1 MLLEIFSDT
10 VCPWCYI
17 GKRRLERA
25 LRLRPQPGLVRRW
38 RAFQL
43 NPGLPASGMDRRQ
56 YMIAKFGSLER
67 AQRLY
72 EAVSRVG
79 AQEGI
84 RFDFDRIARTP
95 NTVRSHR
102 LLYAA
107 AEQDKQPELLE
118 LIFRAY
124 FSEGRDIGDPD
135 VLAELATLAGL
146 PGAAIADALL
156 EGGRLDSAMTEDL
169 QSRRIGINGVPFF
182 VFNGRFGLSGA
193 QEPEALLNM
202 LDLAREEDAVKGMS
216 VAL

>member
-25 LRLRPQPGLVRRW
+25 LRQRPQPGLTRRW

-43 NPGLPASGMDRRQ
+43 NPGLPVSGMDRRQ

-79 AQEGI
+79 AHEGI
-84 RFDFDRIARTP
+84 QFAFDRIARTP

-107 AEQDKQPELLE
+107 AEEDRQPELLE
-118 LIFRAY
+118 LIFRGY
-124 FSEGRDIGDPD
+124 FTEGLDIGDAE
-135 VLAELATLAGL
+135 VLSALGSEAGL
-146 PGAAIADALL
+146 SAAAVADALVD
-156 EGGRLDSAMTEDL
+156 GGRLDSAMTEDL

-202 LDLAREEDAVKGMS
+202 LDLAREEDAQKG
-216 VAL
+216 VA

>member
-84 RFDFDRIARTP
+84 RFDFDQIARTP

-124 FSEGRDIGDPD
+124 FPEGRDIGDPD
-135 VLAELATLAGL
+135 VLAELAALAGL
-146 PGAAIADALL
+146 PGAAIADALV

-202 LDLAREEDAVKGMS
+202 LDLAREEDTLKGMS
-216 VAL
+216 LA

>member
-1 MLLEIFSDT
+1 MQLEIFSDT

-25 LRLRPQPGLVRRW
+25 LRQRPQPGLVRRW

-56 YMIAKFGSLER
+56 YMVAKFGSLDR

-72 EAVSRVG
+72 DAVSRVG

-84 RFDFDRIARTP
+84 TFAFDCIQRTP

-107 AEQDKQPELLE
+107 AEEDKQADLLE
-118 LIFRAY
+118 LIFAAY
-124 FSEGRDIGDPD
+124 FTNGLDIADAD
-135 VLAELATLAGL
+135 VLSDLGHEAGL
-146 PGAAIADALL
+146 SGAAIADALID
-156 EGGRLDSAMTEDL
+156 GGRLDLAMTEDL

-202 LDLAREEDAVKGMS
+202 LDLAREEDTLKGMS
-216 VAL
+216 LA

>member
-84 RFDFDRIARTP
+84 RFDFDRIVRTP

-107 AEQDKQPELLE
+107 AEQDRQPELLE
-118 LIFRAY
+118 LIFQAY
-124 FSEGRDIGDPD
+124 FAEGRDIGDPD
-135 VLAELATLAGL
+135 VLAELAGQVGL
-146 PGAAIADALL
+146 PGAAIADALV

-216 VAL
+216 VA

>member
-25 LRLRPQPGLVRRW
+25 LRLRPQPDLVRRW

-56 YMIAKFGSLER
+56 YMVAKFGSLDR

-84 RFDFDRIARTP
+84 RFEFDRIARTP

-107 AEQDKQPELLE
+107 AEEDRQAELLE

-124 FSEGRDIGDPD
+124 FTEGRDIGDAE
-135 VLAELATLAGL
+135 VLAELGHEAGL
-146 PGAAIADALL
+146 LDTAITDALVD
-156 EGGRLDSAMTEDL
+156 GGRLEAAMSEDL

-182 VFNGRFGLSGA
+182 IFNGRFGLSGA

-202 LDLAREEDAVKGMS
+202 LDLAREDDAQRG
-216 VAL
+216 VA

>member
-1 MLLEIFSDT
+1 MQLEIFSDT

-25 LRLRPQPGLVRRW
+25 LRWRPQPDLALRW

-56 YMIAKFGSLER
+56 YIVAKFGSLDR

-72 EAVSRVG
+72 DAVARVG

-84 RFDFDRIARTP
+84 QFDFERIQRTP
-95 NTVRSHR
+95 NTLRSHR

-107 AEQDKQPELLE
+107 AEEGRQADLLD
-118 LIFRAY
+118 LIFAAY
-124 FSEGRDIGDPD
+124 FTQGLDIGDAD
-135 VLAELATLAGL
+135 VLSALAFEAGMS
-146 PGAAIADALL
+146 GAAINEALA
-156 EGGRLDSAMTEDL
+156 EGGRMDLAITEDL

-202 LDLAREEDAVKGMS
+202 LDLAREEDSQRGVTG
-216 VAL
+216 VA

>member
-25 LRLRPQPGLVRRW
+25 LSLRPQPALTRRW

-43 NPGLPASGMDRRQ
+43 NPGLPANGMDRRQ
-56 YMIAKFGSLER
+56 YMIAKFGSLDR
-67 AQRLY
+67 AYRLY
-72 EAVSRVG
+72 EAVARVG

-107 AEQDKQPELLE
+107 AEEGRQADLLE
-118 LIFRAY
+118 LIFAAY
-124 FSEGRDIGDPD
+124 FSDGRDIGDPD
-135 VLAELATLAGL
+135 VLSDLADEAGL
-146 PGAAIADALL
+146 SGGVIADALTD
-156 EGGRLDSAMTEDL
+156 GGRLDSAMTEDL
-169 QSRRIGINGVPFF
+169 QSRRIGINGVPF
-182 VFNGRFGLSGA
+182 
-193 QEPEALLNM
+193 
-202 LDLAREEDAVKGMS
+202 
-216 VAL
+216 

>member
-56 YMIAKFGSLER
+56 YVIAKFGSLER

-84 RFDFDRIARTP
+84 KFDFDRIARTP

-107 AEQDKQPELLE
+107 AEED
-118 LIFRAY
+118 
-124 FSEGRDIGDPD
+124 
-135 VLAELATLAGL
+135 
-146 PGAAIADALL
+146 
-156 EGGRLDSAMTEDL
+156 RLCWS
-169 QSRRIGINGVPFF
+169 
-182 VFNGRFGLSGA
+182 
-193 QEPEALLNM
+193 
-202 LDLAREEDAVKGMS
+202 
-216 VAL
+216 

>member
-84 RFDFDRIARTP
+84 RFDFDQIARTP

-124 FSEGRDIGDPD
+124 FTEGRDIGDPD
-135 VLAELATLAGL
+135 VLAELAGLAGL
-146 PGAAIADALL
+146 PGAAIADALV

-202 LDLAREEDAVKGMS
+202 LDLAREEDALKGMS
-216 VAL
+216 LA

>member
-1 MLLEIFSDT
+1 MKLEVASD
-10 VCPWCYI
+10 VICPWCYI

-25 LRLRPQPGLVRRW
+25 LHLRPQPGLTRRW

-56 YMIAKFGSLER
+56 YVIAKFGSVER

-84 RFDFDRIARTP
+84 RFEFDRIQRTP

-107 AEQDKQPELLE
+107 AEEDRQADLLE
-118 LIFRAY
+118 LIFKAY
-124 FSEGRDIGDPD
+124 FTQGRDIGDPEI
-135 VLAELATLAGL
+135 LSELGEEAGL
-146 PGAAIADALL
+146 PGAVIADAVID
-156 EGGRLDSAMTEDL
+156 GGRLDSAMTEDL

-202 LDLAREEDAVKGMS
+202 LDLAREEDTQKG
-216 VAL
+216 VA

>member
-1 MLLEIFSDT
+1 MQLEIFSDT

-25 LRLRPQPGLVRRW
+25 LRQRPQPGLAKRW

-56 YMIAKFGSLER
+56 YMVAKFGSLDR

-72 EAVSRVG
+72 DAVSRVG

-84 RFDFDRIARTP
+84 NFEFDRIQRTP

-107 AEQDKQPELLE
+107 AEEDKQAELLE
-118 LIFRAY
+118 LIFAAY
-124 FSEGRDIGDPD
+124 FTHGLDIGDAD
-135 VLAELATLAGL
+135 VLSGLGHEAGVS
-146 PGAAIADALL
+146 GAAITDALID
-156 EGGRLDSAMTEDL
+156 GGRLDLAMTEDL

-202 LDLAREEDAVKGMS
+202 LDLAREEDAQRG
-216 VAL
+216 VA

>member
-25 LRLRPQPGLVRRW
+25 LRLRPQAGLTRRW

-84 RFDFDRIARTP
+84 KFDFDRIARTP

-107 AEQDKQPELLE
+107 AEEGRQPELLE
-118 LIFRAY
+118 LVFGAY
-124 FSEGRDIGDPD
+124 FTEGLDIGDPG
-135 VLAELATLAGL
+135 VLTELGHEAGL
-146 PGAAIADALL
+146 SGAAIADAMV

-202 LDLAREEDAVKGMS
+202 LDLAREEDAQKG
-216 VAL
+216 VA

>member
-1 MLLEIFSDT
+1 MQLEIFSDT

-25 LRLRPQPGLVRRW
+25 LRMRPQAGLALRW

-43 NPGLPASGMDRRQ
+43 NPGLPPNGMDRRQ
-56 YMIAKFGSLER
+56 YMIAKFGSLDR

-72 EAVSRVG
+72 DAVARVG

-84 RFDFDRIARTP
+84 KFDFARIARTP
-95 NTVRSHR
+95 NTLRSHR

-107 AEQDKQPELLE
+107 AEEGLQSELLD
-118 LIFRAY
+118 LVFAAY
-124 FSEGRDIGDPD
+124 FTQGLDIGDAD
-135 VLAELATLAGL
+135 VLSALAFEAGMS
-146 PGAAIADALL
+146 AALINEAMVD
-156 EGGRLDSAMTEDL
+156 GGRMDHAIGEDL
-169 QSRRIGINGVPFF
+169 QSRRIGINGVPFM

-202 LDLAREEDAVKGMS
+202 LDLAREEDLQRNMTG
-216 VAL
+216 VA

>member
-1 MLLEIFSDT
+1 MQLEIFSDT

-25 LRLRPQPGLVRRW
+25 LRQRPQPGLTLRW

-43 NPGLPASGMDRRQ
+43 NPGLPPSGMDRRQ
-56 YMIAKFGSLER
+56 YMVAKFGSLER

-72 EAVSRVG
+72 EAVARVG
-79 AQEGI
+79 AQEGLQ
-84 RFDFDRIARTP
+84 FDFDRIARTP
-95 NTVRSHR
+95 NTLRSHR

-107 AEQDKQPELLE
+107 AEEGLQADLLD
-118 LIFRAY
+118 LIFAAY
-124 FSEGRDIGDPD
+124 FTQGLDIGDAD
-135 VLAELATLAGL
+135 VLSALAFEAGMSAGAINEALTEGSRMDLA
-146 PGAAIADALL
+146 IN
-156 EGGRLDSAMTEDL
+156 EDL

-202 LDLAREEDAVKGMS
+202 FDLAREEAAQRGVI
-216 VAL
+216 AAN

>member
-43 NPGLPASGMDRRQ
+43 NPGLPGSGMDRRQ
-56 YMIAKFGSLER
+56 YMIAKFGSLDR

-107 AEQDKQPELLE
+107 AEEGKQPELLE
-118 LIFRAY
+118 LIFKAY
-124 FSEGRDIGDPD
+124 FTLGRDIGDPD
-135 VLAELATLAGL
+135 ILSELAYEAGL
-146 PGAAIADALL
+146 SGAAIADALV

-202 LDLAREEDAVKGMS
+202 LDLAREEDAQKG
-216 VAL
+216 VA

>member
-25 LRLRPQPGLVRRW
+25 LRLRPQPGLTRRW

-56 YMIAKFGSLER
+56 YVIAKFGSVER

-84 RFDFDRIARTP
+84 RFEFDRIQRTP

-107 AEQDKQPELLE
+107 AEEDRQADLLE
-118 LIFRAY
+118 LIFKAY
-124 FSEGRDIGDPD
+124 FTQGRDIGDPEI
-135 VLAELATLAGL
+135 LSELGEEAGL
-146 PGAAIADALL
+146 PGAVIADAVID
-156 EGGRLDSAMTEDL
+156 GGRLDSAMTEDL

-202 LDLAREEDAVKGMS
+202 LDLAREEDTQKG
-216 VAL
+216 VA

>member
-10 VCPWCYI
+10 VCPWCFI

-43 NPGLPASGMDRRQ
+43 NPGLPATGMDRRQ
-56 YMIAKFGSLER
+56 YMVAKFGSLDR

-72 EAVSRVG
+72 DAVSRVG

-84 RFDFDRIARTP
+84 TFNFNRIDRTP

-107 AEQDKQPELLE
+107 AEDGKQADLLE
-118 LIFRAY
+118 IIFSAY
-124 FSEGRDIGDPD
+124 FTEGRDIGDPD
-135 VLAELATLAGL
+135 VLTDLGREAGVSS
-146 PGAAIADALL
+146 AAIDDALTD
-156 EGGRLDSAMTEDL
+156 GGRLDSAMTEDL

-202 LDLAREEDAVKGMS
+202 LDLAREEDAQKG
-216 VAL
+216 VA

>member
-25 LRLRPQPGLVRRW
+25 LRLRPQPGLTRRW

-43 NPGLPASGMDRRQ
+43 NPGLPATGMDRRQ
-56 YMIAKFGSLER
+56 YMVAKFGSLDR
-67 AQRLY
+67 AHRLY

-84 RFDFDRIARTP
+84 RFEFDRIARTP

-107 AEQDKQPELLE
+107 AEESKQADLLE
-118 LIFRAY
+118 LIFGAY
-124 FSEGRDIGDPD
+124 FTQGRDIGDPD
-135 VLAELATLAGL
+135 VLSDLGDEAGL
-146 PGAAIADALL
+146 SPSAIADALVD
-156 EGGRLDSAMTEDL
+156 GGRLDSAMTEDL

-202 LDLAREEDAVKGMS
+202 LDLAREEDIQKG
-216 VAL
+216 VA

>member
-25 LRLRPQPGLVRRW
+25 LQSRPQPGLVRRW

-56 YMIAKFGSLER
+56 YMIAKFGSLDR

-79 AQEGI
+79 MQEGI
-84 RFDFDRIARTP
+84 TFDFDRIARTP

-107 AEQDKQPELLE
+107 AEEDKQGDLLE
-118 LIFRAY
+118 RVFKAY
-124 FSEGRDIGDPD
+124 FTEGRDIGDPD
-135 VLAELATLAGL
+135 VLTEVGEEAGL
-146 PGAAIADALL
+146 SSGAIADALV

-202 LDLAREEDAVKGMS
+202 LDLAREEDTQKG
-216 VAL
+216 VA

>member
-25 LRLRPQPGLVRRW
+25 LRLRPQPALVRRW

-56 YMIAKFGSLER
+56 YMVAKFGSLER

-72 EAVSRVG
+72 DAVSRVG

-84 RFDFDRIARTP
+84 KFDFDRIARTP

-107 AEQDKQPELLE
+107 GEEDKQPELLE
-118 LIFRAY
+118 FIFAAY
-124 FSEGRDIGDPD
+124 FTQGRDIGDAE
-135 VLAELATLAGL
+135 VLSALGQEAGL
-146 PGAAIADALL
+146 SAAAITDALTD
-156 EGGRLDSAMTEDL
+156 GGRLDAAMTEDL

-202 LDLAREEDAVKGMS
+202 LDLAREEDAQRG
-216 VAL
+216 VA

>member
-43 NPGLPASGMDRRQ
+43 NPGLPSSGMDRRQ
-56 YMIAKFGSLER
+56 YMVAKFGSLER
-67 AQRLY
+67 AHRLY
-72 EAVSRVG
+72 DAVSRVG

-84 RFDFDRIARTP
+84 KFDFDRIARTP

-107 AEQDKQPELLE
+107 GEEDKQPELLE
-118 LIFRAY
+118 LIFAAY
-124 FSEGRDIGDPD
+124 FTQGRDIGDAD
-135 VLAELATLAGL
+135 VLSELGSEVGL
-146 PGAAIADALL
+146 SGAAISDALTD
-156 EGGRLDSAMTEDL
+156 GGRLDAAMTEDL

-202 LDLAREEDAVKGMS
+202 LDLAREEDAQRG
-216 VAL
+216 VA

>member
-1 MLLEIFSDT
+1 MQLEIFSDT

-25 LRLRPQPGLVRRW
+25 LRMRPQPGLTLRW

-43 NPGLPASGMDRRQ
+43 NPGLPPGGMDRRQ
-56 YMIAKFGSLER
+56 YMGAKFGSLDR

-72 EAVSRVG
+72 DAVARVG

-84 RFDFDRIARTP
+84 KFDFERISRTP
-95 NTVRSHR
+95 NTLRSHR

-107 AEQDKQPELLE
+107 AEEGRQSDLLD
-118 LIFRAY
+118 LIFAAY
-124 FSEGRDIGDPD
+124 FTQGLDIGDAD
-135 VLAELATLAGL
+135 VLSALAFEAGMSAGL
-146 PGAAIADALL
+146 IN
-156 EGGRLDSAMTEDL
+156 EAMTDGSRMDLAINEDL
-169 QSRRIGINGVPFF
+169 QSRRIGINGVPFM

-202 LDLAREEDAVKGMS
+202 LDLAREEDAQRSLPG
-216 VAL
+216 VA

>member
-1 MLLEIFSDT
+1 
-10 VCPWCYI
+10 
-17 GKRRLERA
+17 
-25 LRLRPQPGLVRRW
+25 
-38 RAFQL
+38 
-43 NPGLPASGMDRRQ
+43 
-56 YMIAKFGSLER
+56 MIAKFGSLDR

-84 RFDFDRIARTP
+84 KFDFDRITRTP

-107 AEQDKQPELLE
+107 AEEDKQPELLE
-118 LIFRAY
+118 VIFNAY
-124 FSEGRDIGDPD
+124 FTEGRDIGDPD
-135 VLAELATLAGL
+135 VLTELGHEAGL
-146 PGAAIADALL
+146 SGAAIADALV

-182 VFNGRFGLSGA
+182 IFNGRFGLSGA

-202 LDLAREEDAVKGMS
+202 LDLAREEDARKG
-216 VAL
+216 VA

>member
-1 MLLEIFSDT
+1 MQLEIFSDT

-25 LRLRPQPGLVRRW
+25 LRSRSQPDLTLRW

-56 YMIAKFGSLER
+56 YMVAKFGSLDR

-72 EAVSRVG
+72 DAVARVG

-84 RFDFDRIARTP
+84 QFDFERIARTP
-95 NTVRSHR
+95 NTLRSHR

-107 AEQDKQPELLE
+107 AEEGRQSDLLD
-118 LIFRAY
+118 LIFAAY
-124 FSEGRDIGDPD
+124 FTQGLDIGDAD
-135 VLAELATLAGL
+135 VLSALAYEADVS
-146 PGAAIADALL
+146 GAAINEALAD
-156 EGGRLDSAMTEDL
+156 GGRMDLAITEDL

-202 LDLAREEDAVKGMS
+202 LDLAREEDSLRGATGT
-216 VAL
+216 A

>member
-25 LRLRPQPGLVRRW
+25 LRLRPQPSLVRRW

-43 NPGLPASGMDRRQ
+43 NPGLPSSGMDRRQ
-56 YMIAKFGSLER
+56 YMIAKFGSLDR

-84 RFDFDRIARTP
+84 KFDFDRIVRTP

-107 AEQDKQPELLE
+107 AEEDKQPGLLE
-118 LIFRAY
+118 LIFNAY
-124 FSEGRDIGDPD
+124 FTEGRDIGEPD
-135 VLAELATLAGL
+135 ILAELGHEAGL
-146 PGAAIADALL
+146 SAAAIDDALV

-182 VFNGRFGLSGA
+182 IFNGRFGLSGA

-202 LDLAREEDAVKGMS
+202 LDLAREEDAQKG
-216 VAL
+216 VA

>member
-25 LRLRPQPGLVRRW
+25 LHLRPQPGLVRRW

-56 YMIAKFGSLER
+56 YMIAKFGSLDR

-84 RFDFDRIARTP
+84 KFDFDRITRTP

-107 AEQDKQPELLE
+107 AEEDKQPELLE
-118 LIFRAY
+118 TIFKAY
-124 FSEGRDIGDPD
+124 FTEGRDIGDPD
-135 VLAELATLAGL
+135 VLAELAQEAGL
-146 PGAAIADALL
+146 SGAAVSDALI

-182 VFNGRFGLSGA
+182 IFNGRFGLSGA

-202 LDLAREEDAVKGMS
+202 LDLAREEDARKG
-216 VAL
+216 VA

>member
-25 LRLRPQPGLVRRW
+25 LRLRPQPGLTRRW

-43 NPGLPASGMDRRQ
+43 NPGLPATGMDRRQ
-56 YMIAKFGSLER
+56 YMVAKFGSLDR
-67 AQRLY
+67 AHRLY

-84 RFDFDRIARTP
+84 RFEFDRIARTP

-107 AEQDKQPELLE
+107 AEESKQADLLE
-118 LIFRAY
+118 LIFGAY
-124 FSEGRDIGDPD
+124 FTQGRDIGDPD
-135 VLAELATLAGL
+135 VLSDLGDEAGL
-146 PGAAIADALL
+146 SPSAIADALVD
-156 EGGRLDSAMTEDL
+156 GGRLDSAMTEDL

-202 LDLAREEDAVKGMS
+202 LDLAREEDMQKG
-216 VAL
+216 VA